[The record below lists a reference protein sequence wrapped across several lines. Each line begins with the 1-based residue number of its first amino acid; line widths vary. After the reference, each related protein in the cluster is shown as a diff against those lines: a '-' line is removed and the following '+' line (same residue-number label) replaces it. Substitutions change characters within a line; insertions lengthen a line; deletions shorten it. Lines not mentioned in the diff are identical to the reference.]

1 MPDAASRSVQL
12 RRLPFRTH
20 DFGGRLAERG
30 DTGLPQLT
38 AQFHDWLEKA
48 DCLLFF
54 LAVDQLQDPA
64 QAQDRLLEVDALLSR
79 LIEKGPSGHAISQ
92 PIAVL
97 ITKWDLVSDLSG
109 SPEEEDRKVRQFL
122 EDLAGDLGTTVCGK
136 IERAGEQVRVFPV
149 STFGG
154 HVDGRP
160 IHPLK
165 PFNLHEPLVWA
176 LQQTDWVLFEKARR
190 QAEEALAK
198 PYAKV
203 WIDYARAIQIY
214 KSLVD
219 EYGIDQ
225 GPVYAKVQAELA
237 LLGAK
242 QRRRTGGLLGVGAL
256 MVLVAVVYGSFHL
269 DRRTFIDLMAK
280 LDAPRDPY
288 PALEQQVSDYGKS
301 HNPWAAVLG
310 RKSQVAERW
319 EQYKQRIE
327 EGFADLEQL
336 RKQPA
341 RPGLAEQAEHY
352 RRLRNAC
359 QDFLAKYPES
369 HYQAQVEAWRVATER
384 DLRPME
390 FSLNVDSLV
399 RQWSGGEK
407 RDDRAK
413 DLLDEAEKL
422 KKQVPDPVDDS
433 VVAEAVRRLDTLRGD
448 LKTFL
453 GDVEAKCQKYV
464 AEVKDWLERSQ
475 KAIDA
480 KPADLASLKNLEQQ
494 GKELQKKPVPDGS
507 DAKATSDKL
516 DAQLV
521 RLAGEINRLNN
532 EVSVWL
538 SSAQEA
544 KESADR
550 ALTPEMQ
557 ETGPMEAARK
567 QVDNVSE
574 QAKNLPRSE
583 KVSQMLGELRE
594 RQNRLKAEI
603 DRYQKFDQAYQ
614 ELVKKLNSQSPEEQR
629 KTLRGFLNEY
639 PHHDDPRREGKL
651 KELQNRIEILGREI
665 DKSRWGV
672 VQKKFDELRQL
683 AGKANEGGDFDLVAV
698 RNAFDQ
704 FQQSAE
710 HYKKG
715 DDPAPQHVEEVN
727 RLEQMACGLLDKAE
741 WWDVEQLAKK
751 NDKDFERIAHRAK
764 DYLDGDDRLPTDKR
778 KHRQD
783 AEVMIRQTLA
793 DRWKELYGAF
803 YERATNVDSVEKLKE
818 ARDKCDEAA
827 TWAQEK
833 RAGEFTS
840 FVPDQVP
847 KQREKVTEWKRW
859 ADGLLGDRKLE
870 VTIAF
875 TEVKAAG
882 LASDRQIKLHIWLDD
897 DEWREENWGPANR
910 NAAPWAIQFRAR
922 QFNKKNEVKV
932 QLAVRGF
939 WGWWNDHHDSDPLN
953 VLDLF
958 VKRAGEVTIRDP
970 AAGKAATVKLSCPE
984 LTPPSLDAP

>member
-1 MPDAASRSVQL
+1 MPDAASRSVQK

-54 LAVDQLQDPA
+54 LAVDQLQDPV
-64 QAQDRLLEVDALLSR
+64 QAQDRLLDVDALLSR
-79 LIEKGPSGHAISQ
+79 LIETSSGGHAISQ

-242 QRRRTGGLLGVGAL
+242 QRRRTVGLLAVGAL

-288 PALEQQVSDYGKS
+288 PTLEQQVTEYGKS
-301 HNPWAAVLG
+301 HNPWAEVLS

-453 GDVEAKCQKYV
+453 GDV
-464 AEVKDWLERSQ
+464 
-475 KAIDA
+475 
-480 KPADLASLKNLEQQ
+480 
-494 GKELQKKPVPDGS
+494 
-507 DAKATSDKL
+507 
-516 DAQLV
+516 
-521 RLAGEINRLNN
+521 
-532 EVSVWL
+532 
-538 SSAQEA
+538 
-544 KESADR
+544 
-550 ALTPEMQ
+550 
-557 ETGPMEAARK
+557 
-567 QVDNVSE
+567 
-574 QAKNLPRSE
+574 
-583 KVSQMLGELRE
+583 
-594 RQNRLKAEI
+594 
-603 DRYQKFDQAYQ
+603 QKFDQAYQ

-629 KTLRGFLNEY
+629 KTLRGFLNEH
-639 PHHDDPRREGKL
+639 PHHDDPRRTAKL
-651 KELQNRIEILGREI
+651 QELENRIKTLGQEI

-715 DDPAPQHVEEVN
+715 DDPAPQHVEAVN

-833 RAGEFTS
+833 RAGEFAS